1 MDIHIPLKGTFQ
13 EKIEHFMQFTG
24 YGYISAAAV
33 YTIYTDSKLNMHLKA
48 LSLVFKMVLHL

>member
-1 MDIHIPLKGTFQ
+1 MHFGYLVLGYFIITEMDIHIPLKGTFQ

-33 YTIYTDSKLNMHLKA
+33 YTI
-48 LSLVFKMVLHL
+48 